1 MFNLT
6 KEELVVLRKLNTS
19 HKIQDFLNN
28 IPTNY
33 EKKGETCLSPRLVL
47 RLKKAHCMEG
57 AMLAALAL
65 RVQGQKPLVVD
76 LTASKEDLD
85 HVITVFKKNGYW
97 GAISKTNH
105 AVLRYRE
112 PIYKSIRE
120 LVMSYVHEYVND
132 DGKKT
137 LRSYS
142 LPVDLRK
149 FDNRD
154 WMTSEK
160 DVWFIP
166 KHLEKVKHYPLMNKK
181 QVNELRIADKIEI
194 NAGKLVEW

>member
-6 KEELVVLRKLNTS
+6 NEEVSVLKKLNTP

-33 EKKGETCLSPRLVL
+33 EKKGETCLSPRSVL
-47 RLKKAHCMEG
+47 KLNTAHCMEG

-85 HVITVFKKNGYW
+85 HVITVFKKDGCW

-112 PIYKSIRE
+112 PIYRSIRE

-132 DGKKT
+132 AGKKT

-142 LPVDLRK
+142 LPVNLKK
-149 FDNRD
+149 FDHKN

-160 DVWFIP
+160 DVWFVP
-166 KHLEKVKHYPLMNKK
+166 KHLE
-181 QVNELRIADKIEI
+181 
-194 NAGKLVEW
+194 